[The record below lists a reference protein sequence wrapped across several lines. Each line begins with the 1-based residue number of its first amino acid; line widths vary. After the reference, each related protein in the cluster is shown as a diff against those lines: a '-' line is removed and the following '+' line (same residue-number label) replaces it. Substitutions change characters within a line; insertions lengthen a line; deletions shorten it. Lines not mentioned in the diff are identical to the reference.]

1 MNSVLE
7 HPQTL
12 DLKRRLEAVSES
24 ESKDKCIP
32 VQLFMPVQ
40 GMMMGTVELGEVP
53 GLFVMTA
60 RVRIEGS
67 NQEGMMKFSFT
78 ADKPISII
86 HPDLTEAPEK
96 SRIIQ

>member
-1 MNSVLE
+1 MNLLD
-7 HPQTL
+7 HPQTI
-12 DLKRRLEAVSES
+12 DLQKRIAASKSE
-24 ESKDKCIP
+24 DKCIP
-32 VQLFMPVQ
+32 VQAFFPVQ
-40 GMMMGTVELGEVP
+40 GMMMGTVEQSETP

-67 NQEGMMKFSFT
+67 NQEGVMKFSFT

-86 HPDLTEAPEK
+86 HPDLTQEEGR